1 MTLRKVVN
9 YLVLTLAVAQL
20 LLILGSWFVTA
31 AWPDLP
37 MRSLLSSEGI
47 RWLFG
52 TFAQNLLTPLLA
64 WLILGS
70 VAYGAVVSCGLT
82 ELRRPFTFRQ
92 RSALRFVAVEALLF
106 LVVLLLLTLIPQA
119 PLLSATG
126 QLFPSAFSDG
136 LIPFL
141 CFAVTVLALTYG
153 LTTAR
158 LNTLGD
164 VIHALTVGFSKCAS
178 LWLLYIFAATFYFS
192 LCYFLDIR

>member
-64 WLILGS
+64 WLLLGS

-136 LIPFL
+136 LVPFL

-158 LNTLGD
+158 LSTLGD
-164 VIHALTVGFSKCAS
+164 VLHALTVGFSKCAS
-178 LWLLYIFAATFYFS
+178 LWLLYILGVEFYASFR
-192 LCYFLDIR
+192 YFWGI